1 MTLVSASAID
11 DPRTELPFVKGLVNY
26 CEDVPRAWYY
36 VGDTSKN
43 YQPLDPREV
52 TIKDARP
59 IVDQLDLDQHGFT
72 LRPHHCSVSHLR
84 TPEELDEAY
93 HNELIDVVKEVTGA
107 DRVLPYRRYLQ
118 VRLSQRAPGENG
130 DETTRP
136 AGFVHMDITSE
147 TFGNWARWTQEEEG
161 LPLKPY
167 NRAAL
172 IQTWRAVSDP
182 PQDFSLALTNGRSVK
197 PGKYVVMDNYTT
209 LEGEGQIVQTRL
221 GVYDPDDDW
230 YYFPNMH
237 ADEVLLFKGY
247 DTRWGDTLNV
257 LHTGFDNTRT
267 YPNAIPRE
275 SIEARFIAYWD

>member
-1 MTLVSASAID
+1 MTLGTASAID
-11 DPRTELPFVKGLVNY
+11 DPRTKLPFVKGKVNY

-59 IVDQLDLDQHGFT
+59 IVDQLDLDDQGFT
-72 LRPHHCSVSHLR
+72 LISHHSSVSHLR
-84 TPEELDEAY
+84 TPAELNEAY
-93 HNELIDVVKEVTGA
+93 HNELIEVVRDITGA

-136 AGFVHMDITSE
+136 AGFVHMDITAE
-147 TFGNWARWTQEEEG
+147 TFGNWARWTQEDEG
-161 LPLKPY
+161 LELKPY
-167 NRAAL
+167 KRAAL
-172 IQTWRAVSDP
+172 IQAWRAVSEP

-209 LEGEGQIVQTRL
+209 LEGAGQVVQTRL

-230 YYFPNMH
+230 YYFPNMR

-247 DTRWGDTLNV
+247 DTRWGDTLSI
-257 LHTGFDNTRT
+257 LHTGFDNTHT
-267 YPNAIPRE
+267 YPHAIPRE